1 MKKVLSHILACSLL
15 CCLFVGC
22 DSNTNGTDADQ
33 DTTVT
38 ERAEETTE
46 EETAAQYMATK
57 DPDDIAFLGTE
68 PTAPIN
74 KQSFYDNSTEFI
86 VTEYLAND
94 YRMISEDG
102 YSIIGGD
109 KEAENLVLPSEY
121 NGKKIVSVYDETY
134 YESTMKNLIISDSIE
149 YIGWHSFFWCEQLEE
164 ISFGKNL
171 KKIGYSAFADC
182 NSLKEIE
189 FNENL
194 KCLDTSS
201 FQGCTGLRKVVFNN
215 ELNLIG
221 ASSFSGCD
229 SLETLEFKGEYN
241 DLVIGN
247 RAFAY
252 NPNLKK
258 VYLPEGTVE
267 IDAEAFL
274 NCENLQELHIPA
286 SVTRFVYNA
295 DEENEKQF
303 GKQYVYIES
312 DILRGTDATIYA
324 PKGSAAEQYA
334 EMTGRE
340 FVAE

>member
-1 MKKVLSHILACSLL
+1 MKQVITLILLCSFL
-15 CCLFVGC
+15 CCLLVGC
-22 DSNTNGTDADQ
+22 DSDTNKTDVEQ
-33 DTTVT
+33 DTTT
-38 ERAEETTE
+38 YETTEETTE
-46 EETAAQYMATK
+46 EETAAEYMATNN
-57 DPDDIAFLGTE
+57 PNDIAFLGTE

-74 KQSFYDNSTEFI
+74 KQTFYDNSTEFV

-109 KEAENLVLPSEY
+109 KVAEDLVLPSEY
-121 NGKKIVSVYDETY
+121 NGKKIVSVYDDTFY
-134 YESTMKNLIISDSIE
+134 MSKAKSLTISDSVE
-149 YIGWHSFFWCEQLEE
+149 YIGWHAFYWCEQLEN
-164 ISFGKNL
+164 IKFGKNL
-171 KKIGYSAFADC
+171 KRIDYRGFADC
-182 NSLKEIE
+182 DSLKEIS
-189 FNENL
+189 FNDNLVYLDNSSFYDCDNL
-194 KCLDTSS
+194 K
-201 FQGCTGLRKVVFNN
+201 KVVFNSN
-215 ELNLIG
+215 LKLIG
-221 ASSFSGCD
+221 YESFLDCD
-229 SLETLEFKGEYN
+229 SLENLVFSEHYN
-241 DLVIGN
+241 DLVIGK

-267 IDAEAFL
+267 IHSEAFL
-274 NCENLQELHIPA
+274 NCENLEEIHIPA
-286 SVTRFVYNA
+286 SVTRFIYDA
-295 DEENEKQF
+295 DEENEKEF